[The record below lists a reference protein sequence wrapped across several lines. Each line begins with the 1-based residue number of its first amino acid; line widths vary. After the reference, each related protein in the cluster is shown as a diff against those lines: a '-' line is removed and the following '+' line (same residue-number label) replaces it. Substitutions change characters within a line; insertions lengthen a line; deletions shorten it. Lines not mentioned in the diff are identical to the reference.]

1 MAVVTPDSVAFREP
15 RFAVGQRAKA
25 LSARLLVA
33 MRRRLL
39 FLAIV
44 VLPTTAATIYYGLLA
59 SDAYVSE
66 SRFVIRSAQR
76 PSAGGGI
83 GALLQGSGLP
93 GFQRSVDDAY
103 AVQDFMLS
111 RDALRQLD
119 SALGLSAF
127 FSDPRID
134 RISRFPSVLDL
145 DDSFEGLHRYYQ
157 KQVEVH
163 LDSASGIATLRA
175 RAFNADHALQM
186 NTRLLQAAEQ
196 LVNQLNDR
204 ARHDLIQSAAAE
216 VEAAERR
223 AKEAMVA
230 VSRFRSQRG
239 VVDPERQTM
248 MQLQQVAKLQDEL
261 IAAKT
266 QIAQLKAF
274 APENPQL
281 ASLQLRVK
289 TLQEEMDTELGKVT
303 GANYSL
309 TSKAA
314 DFQRLALEREFAERS
329 LAAALASFEQAR
341 NEAQRKQLY
350 LERIAQPSLP
360 DTATEPRRLRS
371 TLTVLLLSLV
381 LWGISALLLASIRE
395 HVD

>member
-1 MAVVTPDSVAFREP
+1 
-15 RFAVGQRAKA
+15 
-25 LSARLLVA
+25 

-44 VLPTTAATIYYGLLA
+44 VLPTAAATTYYGLLA

-66 SRFVIRSAQR
+66 LRFVIRSAQR
-76 PSAGGGI
+76 PSSGVGI

-111 RDALRQLD
+111 RDALRQLG

-186 NTRLLQAAEQ
+186 NTKLLQAAEQ

-261 IAAKT
+261 ITAKT

-281 ASLQLRVK
+281 ASLQLRVR
-289 TLQEEMDTELGKVT
+289 TLQDEMDTELGRVT

-329 LAAALASFEQAR
+329 LAAALTSFEQAR

-350 LERIAQPSLP
+350 LERSPSPACPTPQPSR
-360 DTATEPRRLRS
+360 AAYVRRLRCCC
-371 TLTVLLLSLV
+371 
-381 LWGISALLLASIRE
+381 
-395 HVD
+395 